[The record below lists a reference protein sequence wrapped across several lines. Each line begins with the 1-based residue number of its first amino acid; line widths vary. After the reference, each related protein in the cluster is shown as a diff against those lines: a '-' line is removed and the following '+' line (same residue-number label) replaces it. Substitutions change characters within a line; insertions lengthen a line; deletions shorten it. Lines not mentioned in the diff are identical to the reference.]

1 MSDATS
7 IFGHYETESAMVR
20 DLRLTILA
28 ILKETEDPTPL
39 RLAEL
44 ITKVFIIPLLTEF
57 HE

>member
-7 IFGHYETESAMVR
+7 IFGHYETEPAMVK

-44 ITKVFIIPLLTEF
+44 ITKVFIIPLLMEF